1 MRFRL
6 LPYVTVE
13 VDDRLRR
20 RVRNAGDRLRLNVR
34 AYLRS
39 AADDVETASG
49 RVCDMCDNAVN
60 RVDSAVATV
69 NDKIAPETRL
79 EAKPEAAP
87 AAEADSVPATAPA
100 QRPEPQHL
108 EVG

>member
-6 LPYVTVE
+6 SRYVTVE

-20 RVRNAGDRLRLNVR
+20 RMRNAGERLRVNVR

-39 AADDVETASG
+39 AADEVETASG
-49 RVCDMCDNAVN
+49 RVRDMCDNAVN
-60 RVDSAVATV
+60 RVDAAVATV
-69 NDKIAPETRL
+69 NDKIAPES
-79 EAKPEAAP
+79 P
-87 AAEADSVPATAPA
+87 AERP
-100 QRPEPQHL
+100 QRL